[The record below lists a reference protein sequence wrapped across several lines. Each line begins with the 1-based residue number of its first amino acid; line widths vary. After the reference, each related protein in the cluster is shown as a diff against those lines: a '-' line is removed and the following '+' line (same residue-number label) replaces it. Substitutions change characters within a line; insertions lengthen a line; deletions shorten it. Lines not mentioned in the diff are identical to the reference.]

1 MTSGLRSKQMIHS
14 SKLLGSGSAKESKNV
29 LVSLTSTSD
38 EEQPSS
44 PEMTSK
50 RELNLLEWS

>member
-29 LVSLTSTSD
+29 LESLTSTPD
-38 EEQPSS
+38 EAPSS
-44 PEMTSK
+44 PEMT
-50 RELNLLEWS
+50 